1 MITMIMIKGNQYK
14 TPKEDIKCSGGSK
27 EGKVCSSNK
36 ASSASPPGFCIRCS
50 LCPGNIFSPC
60 HIFHSPLPSG
70 LSLCFHLVQAFP
82 DHLSQR
88 RLPSIILCL
97 SSLFVIVVYLHSIL
111 YSLWLFHSFVNLLHF
126 FLSLH
131 VAYKL
136 HGLIWSL
143 HISSRTR
150 SACLQ
155 SVKFSRSVVSDS
167 L

>member
-1 MITMIMIKGNQYK
+1 MLWRFKGRKGLFLKQS
-14 TPKEDIKCSGGSK
+14 EL
-27 EGKVCSSNK
+27 
-36 ASSASPPGFCIRCS
+36 S
-50 LCPGNIFSPC
+50 LTSWLLHTLFPVPGNIFSPC